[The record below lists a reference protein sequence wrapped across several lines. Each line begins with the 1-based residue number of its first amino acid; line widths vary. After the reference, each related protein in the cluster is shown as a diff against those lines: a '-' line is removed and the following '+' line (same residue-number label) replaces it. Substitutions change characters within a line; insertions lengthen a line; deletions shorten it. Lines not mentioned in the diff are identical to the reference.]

1 MRKME
6 IKLVLD
12 VSSEIKKLI
21 SKGIK
26 LMDQNVQALTDAVL
40 DVSTKFDVLNST
52 LQTEIGEITALL
64 TSAVDHEALETAAE
78 EAITKLAV
86 LSSKM
91 SDMNITV
98 QNIVP

>member
-1 MRKME
+1 
-6 IKLVLD
+6 
-12 VSSEIKKLI
+12 
-21 SKGIK
+21 
-26 LMDQNVQALTDAVL
+26 MDQNVQALTDAVL